1 MNYFVFQEGLKFRM
15 EKLKK
20 SIVKTHED
28 IDEEKEKNI
37 ELLNMIFPSD
47 IARKLWGGKHILI
60 LSKYSF
66 SIDYT
71 LIPRK

>member
-1 MNYFVFQEGLKFRM
+1 M

-47 IARKLWGGKHILI
+47 IAKKLWGGKQSCPKKSEKMPARVIF
-60 LSKYSF
+60 SQVSF
-66 SIDYT
+66 
-71 LIPRK
+71 

>member
-1 MNYFVFQEGLKFRM
+1 MTPKIKSFRIFFQEGLKCRM

-47 IARKLWGGKHILI
+47 IARKLWGGIKKIFMFH
-60 LSKYSF
+60 SHF
-66 SIDYT
+66 
-71 LIPRK
+71 

>member
-1 MNYFVFQEGLKFRM
+1 MTPKIKSFRIFFQEGLKCRM

-47 IARKLWGGKHILI
+47 IARKLWGGIYVYFNLYIL
-60 LSKYSF
+60 
-66 SIDYT
+66 
-71 LIPRK
+71 

>member
-1 MNYFVFQEGLKFRM
+1 M

-47 IARKLWGGKHILI
+47 IARKLWGGKMLFVFYF
-60 LSKYSF
+60 LTQPNNLFTKQTF
-66 SIDYT
+66 
-71 LIPRK
+71 K

>member
-1 MNYFVFQEGLKFRM
+1 MCFILICNSVIFQEGLKCRM

-28 IDEEKEKNI
+28 IDDEKEKNI

-47 IARKLWGGKHILI
+47 IARKLWGGRLI
-60 LSKYSF
+60 
-66 SIDYT
+66 T
-71 LIPRK
+71 LANYFFCF